1 MLFMPNN
8 AINFSTCLFPVFEI
22 NIMQMTAYED
32 YAEKLEI
39 AYSTI
44 DYTPVYLVM
53 TSDIYTS
60 TPVIINSFSNI
71 APSYSRFDLPY
82 QCSMAKK
89 SMITKG
95 KAKDNK
101 PKSHPNF
108 FNIPKH
114 I

>member
-1 MLFMPNN
+1 M
-8 AINFSTCLFPVFEI
+8 AG
-22 NIMQMTAYED
+22 YDD
-32 YAEKLEI
+32 YYNSEKLEI

-53 TSDIYTS
+53 PDMYTS
-60 TPVIINSFSNI
+60 NAVIVNSFSNI

-89 SMITKG
+89 SKITKG
-95 KAKDNK
+95 KAKVNNQRFQ
-101 PKSHPNF
+101 PNF
-108 FNIPKH
+108 FNMPKH